1 MIQGFK
7 AIEILIRKYLVTF
20 LLKSKFLIKM
30 LLFLS
35 HLRILIKMKSI
46 SMQQILSLF
55 VMIFFQSTLMP
66 VTLTL
71 HLTLHLHE
79 TSALVDLIETNTREQ
94 ANCRLWSDMRKG
106 RLTASK
112 HHDI

>member
-1 MIQGFK
+1 
-7 AIEILIRKYLVTF
+7 
-20 LLKSKFLIKM
+20 
-30 LLFLS
+30 
-35 HLRILIKMKSI
+35 
-46 SMQQILSLF
+46 
-55 VMIFFQSTLMP
+55 MIFFQSTLMP
-66 VTLTL
+66 VKLTL

-112 HHDI
+112 HHDIYTKIKTISRSTGTVRARTTRLVVQTLNLEKPFELESIKWGLIMSRMH